1 MKSQSHYP
9 NSENEFG
16 SIQNCSTENFSKKR
30 ILKNLFVICVGV
42 LLLFIAY
49 DGLSMLQSTMNR
61 EEGIGVTSQAI
72 TYAGF
77 CVSSILFPKY
87 VIKKL
92 GSKVTLV
99 LSMLTYLPYIASN
112 FYPHWSLVIP
122 ASICIGLGASL
133 LWGSQAIYLN
143 DISVMYADIIY
154 RNKRKNINIRN
165 ITNENYP
172 NNFNLKKRQDRSL
185 SCDYLS
191 FNIRS
196 EKENRII
203 LPYFESP
210 KRNSIGAIVRQSS
223 PEASHS
229 NLSTQQ
235 QLNETNL
242 TGCHFQNKD
251 YGNCKFIENYEIKSH
266 SYENEKD
273 INIKKKQQNSSNF
286 CDRRKIVEST
296 TARFFGIH
304 GMAYLSCHLWS
315 NLMTYYVLESEVT
328 GDHVSNSSCV
338 CGAKYCNIDS
348 ACFEQNITQPSD
360 RIRYILTSACICIG
374 VVSVFLI
381 IFFLD
386 SLETEKEK
394 VSFSVKL
401 LMATYKLAR
410 RKKLVLLIPFSF
422 YIGMSQ
428 GFYTGDFTKSFIGCA
443 WGTYHVGLVTVCYGT
458 FCGMSAPLAGWLVK
472 RVGRLPIFFMATI
485 INIATCIFLLF
496 WKPSAEE
503 PVLFFVVAGLWGVF
517 VGIIWSQLRAFYGIL
532 FKADEEAAFAAFHV
546 WYSLGFVLSF
556 AYSNHFCTSVKIYI
570 LMVMCTIGFIGYVM
584 VEMLHWKNKNKSIVN

>member
-1 MKSQSHYP
+1 MKSQPHYP
-9 NSENEFG
+9 NSENESC
-16 SIQNCSTENFSKKR
+16 SIQNFSTKDFSKKR
-30 ILKNLFVICVGV
+30 IIKNLFVICVGV

-77 CVSSILFPKY
+77 CFSSILFPKY

-92 GSKVTLV
+92 GTKATLV

-112 FYPHWSLVIP
+112 FYSHWALVIP

-154 RNKRKNINIRN
+154 RNKRNNINIQN
-165 ITNENYP
+165 TTNENWP
-172 NNFNLKKRQDRSL
+172 NNYNLKNKQDRSL

-196 EKENRII
+196 KTENSII
-203 LPYFESP
+203 LQSYEPP
-210 KRNSIGAIVRQSS
+210 KRNSIGAIVRQNS
-223 PEASHS
+223 PDGSHS
-229 NLSTQQ
+229 NQSTQQ
-235 QLNETNL
+235 HLNETNL
-242 TGCHFQNKD
+242 TGGHHQNKD
-251 YGNCKFIENYEIKSH
+251 NGHIKFIENHEIKS
-266 SYENEKD
+266 YENKKD
-273 INIKKKQQNSSNF
+273 NNIKIKQQNSSNF
-286 CDRRKIVEST
+286 CDKSKIVEST

-315 NLMTYYVLESEVT
+315 NLMTYYVLQSEVT
-328 GDHVSNSSCV
+328 DNHVSNSSCV
-338 CGAKYCNIDS
+338 CGANYCNVDS
-348 ACFEQNITQPSD
+348 VCFEQNITQPSD
-360 RIRYILTSACICIG
+360 RIRYILTSACVCIG
-374 VVSVFLI
+374 VISVTLI

-386 SLETEKEK
+386 SLETEKEE
-394 VSFSVKL
+394 VSFSINL
-401 LMATYKLAR
+401 LMATYNLAR
-410 RKKLVLLIPFSF
+410 RKKLVLLMPSSF

-428 GFYTGDFTKSFIGCA
+428 GFYIGDFTKSFIGCS

-458 FCGMSAPLAGWLVK
+458 LCGMSAPLAGWLVK
-472 RVGRLPIFFMATI
+472 RVGRMPIFILATLV
-485 INIATCIFLLF
+485 NIATCIFLLF

-503 PVLFFVVAGLWGVF
+503 PVLFFVVAGLWGLF
-517 VGIIWSQLRAFYGIL
+517 VGIIWTQLRAFYGVL
-532 FKADEEAAFAAFHV
+532 FKADEEAAFATFHV
-546 WYSLGFVLSF
+546 WYSLGFILSF

-570 LMVMCTIGFIGYVM
+570 LMVMCTIGFLGYVK
-584 VEMLHWKNKNKSIVN
+584 VEMLHWKNKNKDMVN